1 MFGVK
6 RKFRVVYLFILKK
19 SEYKREVKNKKKK
32 KKKKK
37 NTSPKQSAHANAREN
52 TGKREK
58 KHFSLLKSFKKKV

>member
-32 KKKKK
+32 KKKKHVSETK
-37 NTSPKQSAHANAREN
+37 CTRKRSRKHGQE
-52 TGKREK
+52 REK
-58 KHFSLLKSFKKKV
+58 ALFALEEF